1 MTTFTKHAEDYLQL
15 RRSFGFKL
23 QEHGRLLPS
32 FAAHLDAI
40 GAEHVSVE
48 LAVVWATEPVVRAGS
63 RVPGMRLLIVR
74 GWRRSTTRSAPGVY
88 SGGAML
94 ATEPPPGGVLAEVPL
109 LFDHSACEYPRL
121 RRLLPSSGDSP
132 AAQCETPDAS
142 EPTPLVE
149 QDQLEGD
156 TTDRSPP
163 DPTESRSVTTGPR
176 SHRQR

>member
-74 GWRRSTTRSAPGVY
+74 GWRRDLPLACIRAARCSRRNRRRVAFSPRCRSCSITAHASTHDFAGCSHPRETR
-88 SGGAML
+88 
-94 ATEPPPGGVLAEVPL
+94 PPRN
-109 LFDHSACEYPRL
+109 PRL
-121 RRLLPSSGDSP
+121 RTRQSQRRSSNKTSSRV
-132 AAQCETPDAS
+132 TPQIAH
-142 EPTPLVE
+142 
-149 QDQLEGD
+149 
-156 TTDRSPP
+156 R
-163 DPTESRSVTTGPR
+163 RIRPR
-176 SHRQR
+176 AEA